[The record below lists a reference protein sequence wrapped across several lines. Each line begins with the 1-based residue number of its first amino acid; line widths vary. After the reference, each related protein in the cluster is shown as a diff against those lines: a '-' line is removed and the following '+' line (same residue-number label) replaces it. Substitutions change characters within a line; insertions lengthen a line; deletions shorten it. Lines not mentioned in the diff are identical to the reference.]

1 MEHSEAA
8 SANAVERYVLGEM
21 DEPEAEAFELHFFEC
36 TVCTEEL
43 ASAAVLVEN
52 LRASEADS
60 SLERAVPAHDTGRKI
75 LKRSGLAPWWRRPV
89 FAAPA
94 FAALALAVTV
104 GYQASELARL
114 YQPQAMVAY
123 SPKAGTRGERDRI
136 LIPAGVANLAI
147 GLDVQDDPFPAYR
160 CDFYDSSGRLSYS
173 VDDPAPRA
181 GAQLSILVPVRSL
194 APGANTLKVR
204 GLRGSVAGAEI
215 EHYVFEVAKK

>member
-8 SANAVERYVLGEM
+8 SVHAVERYLLGEM

-36 TVCTEEL
+36 TMCTEEL
-43 ASAAVLVEN
+43 ASGALLVEN
-52 LRASEADS
+52 LRASAAES
-60 SLERAVPAHDTGRKI
+60 SPEPAVAAHDAGRKI
-75 LKRSGLAPWWRRPV
+75 LRGSGLAPWWRRPL

-114 YQPQAMVAY
+114 SQPQAMMAY
-123 SPKAGTRGERDRI
+123 SPKPATRGEGDRI
-136 LIPAGVANLAI
+136 SIPPGVANLAI

-194 APGANTLKVR
+194 AAGANTLKLR
-204 GLRGSVAGAEI
+204 GLRGGVAGAEI
-215 EHYVFEVAKK
+215 EHYVFEVAKQ